1 MREGG
6 FFFGLGRSSHLL
18 YYFVMVEV
26 VSLPSANQH
35 PRWRKHMTEAGKP
48 ALTRWADIE
57 VEQLS
62 SLIGRQFIVGS
73 NMMIARVLLKKGAHV
88 PLHSHHNEQI
98 TYVLDGALKFL
109 IEGKEVIVH
118 SGEVLCIPP
127 HVPHEAFAL
136 EDTVDLDIFNPPRQ
150 DWIDRDDA
158 YLRAE
163 RK

>member
-1 MREGG
+1 LR
-6 FFFGLGRSSHLL
+6 RSAHLQAQQETH
-18 YYFVMVEV
+18 V
-26 VSLPSANQH
+26 
-35 PRWRKHMTEAGKP
+35 TEAGKSTH
-48 ALTRWADIE
+48 TRWADIE

-62 SLIGRQFIVGS
+62 SLIGRQFVVGA
-73 NMMIARVLLKKGAHV
+73 NVMLARVLLKKGAHV

-98 TYVLDGALKFL
+98 TYILEGALRFL
-109 IEGKEVIVH
+109 IEGKEMTVH
-118 SGEVLCIPP
+118 GGEVLCIPP

-163 RK
+163 GR